1 MNNQADDTVPA
12 VPAVPSEARAEARQ
26 LTRAEAAVYLTGKG
40 YKITKATL
48 AKHATTHTGPLY
60 IRDDSAPHHPTRY
73 RQADLDAW
81 TAAGGATAKARQNNA
96 AKRPDDLATAVT
108 ELLPMIDRAMHGQGT
123 FSDGM
128 RFAETVEKVRKA
140 LARLRR
146 ANGTD

>member
-26 LTRAEAAVYLTGKG
+26 LSRAEAAVYLTSKG
-40 YKITKATL
+40 YKTTKATL
-48 AKHATTHTGPLY
+48 AKYATTHTGPLY
-60 IRDDSAPHHPTRY
+60 SRDDSSPHHPCRY

-81 TAAGGATAKARQNNA
+81 TAAGGAT
-96 AKRPDDLATAVT
+96 KRPDDLATAVT

-128 RFAETVEKVRKA
+128 HFAETVAAVRKA
-140 LARLRR
+140 LARRRR
-146 ANGTD
+146 ANGTEGRH